1 MNLNQI
7 KAGPDLYLLVRQGF
21 IGQNTSLN
29 RWCCENGVGR
39 RNAEAA
45 LKGMWNGPKGQDL
58 RARIAQAARV
68 ADVAVP
74 ATETASGQRKIG

>member
-7 KAGPDLYLLVRQGF
+7 KPGPDLYLLVRQGF

-45 LKGMWNGPKGQDL
+45 LKGMWNGPKGKAL
-58 RARIAQAARV
+58 REQIAEAAKV
-68 ADVAVP
+68 AEVAV
-74 ATETASGQRKIG
+74 TIASAPQNQRKTG